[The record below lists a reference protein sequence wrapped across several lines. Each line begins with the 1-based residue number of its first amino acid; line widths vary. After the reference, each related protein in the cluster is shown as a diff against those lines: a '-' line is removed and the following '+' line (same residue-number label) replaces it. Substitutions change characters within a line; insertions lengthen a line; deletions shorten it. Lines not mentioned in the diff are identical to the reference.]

1 MGDTLCDH
9 DQRGGTT
16 DVDLPQPPSPDEGHL
31 QIVGGA
37 GHAGNIGNSGE
48 TKQRSNSDED
58 DDPDAEVRSLEE
70 ELATLEEA
78 YLVQRRRIESFA
90 EEASVAAC
98 DAIAGAAEDQ
108 GELLASASHANAT
121 IREDSIS

>member
-1 MGDTLCDH
+1 MGQLGGTKRFQDFIDTYPRLRDPPRTAVALATRYSSRAAAHYRSYLDTLCDH

-78 YLVQRRRIESFA
+78 YLVQ
-90 EEASVAAC
+90 
-98 DAIAGAAEDQ
+98 
-108 GELLASASHANAT
+108 
-121 IREDSIS
+121 